1 MTNIGNS
8 AAVDEAITKFDKELI
23 DVSFA
28 FAPMFNVT
36 LLSLGEKS
44 GCHLEVHEG
53 QIRCLGLVH
62 VDFLK
67 YAE

>member
-28 FAPMFNVT
+28 PMFNVT
-36 LLSLGEKS
+36 LLSLGGKS
-44 GCHLEVHEG
+44 GCQLEVHEG

-62 VDFLK
+62 VDIL
-67 YAE
+67 ECLE

>member
-28 FAPMFNVT
+28 PMFNVT
-36 LLSLGEKS
+36 LLSLGGKS

-62 VDFLK
+62 VDFLACTK
-67 YAE
+67 

>member
-28 FAPMFNVT
+28 PMFNVT
-36 LLSLGEKS
+36 LLSLGGNQVVIWRFMK
-44 GCHLEVHEG
+44 V
-53 QIRCLGLVH
+53 
-62 VDFLK
+62 K
-67 YAE
+67 YVVWG